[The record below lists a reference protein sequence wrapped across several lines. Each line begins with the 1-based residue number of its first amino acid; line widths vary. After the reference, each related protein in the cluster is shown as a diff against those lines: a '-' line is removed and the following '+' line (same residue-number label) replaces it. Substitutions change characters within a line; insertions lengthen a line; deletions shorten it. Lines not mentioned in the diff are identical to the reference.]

1 MANAPWV
8 KLALQLNGAGGA
20 TPISLSEPLP
30 SQGAPLWIHLDYTF
44 DEAYAWLESRLDVPN
59 TVVEALFATDTRPR
73 AADVGGGLLIYLRG
87 VNLAPGARPEDM
99 IAVRLWIRNG
109 LIISTQKRQLLTL
122 SEIATE
128 LEQGEGAR
136 TPSDLVK
143 RLVDGL
149 IWRMEDVI
157 ERIEDQVGDCAEM
170 LESKPDKALTHEI
183 SRLRRRVVT
192 LRRYLAPQRE
202 AIARLQNDARI
213 DREDAE
219 IIREA
224 GERLQRLLEDLDAA
238 RDHATLL
245 QEEVFSVQ
253 NEAIND
259 RMYLLAIISALFL
272 PLAFL
277 TGLFGINVGGLP
289 GLDDPNAFWWFS
301 GSLVVIAT
309 GILVWMARRR
319 WF

>member
-277 TGLFGINVGGLP
+277 TGLFAINVGGLP

>member
-20 TPISLSEPLP
+20 TPLSLSAPLP
-30 SQGAPLWIHLDYTF
+30 SQGGPLWIHLDYTF
-44 DEAYAWLESRLDVPN
+44 DEAREWLEKQPDVPD
-59 TVVEALFATDTRPR
+59 TVVEALFAADTRPR
-73 AADVGGGLLIYLRG
+73 AADVGGGLVIYLRG

-99 IAVRLWIRNG
+99 IAVRMWIRG
-109 LIISTQKRQLLTL
+109 DLIVSTQKRQLMTL
-122 SEIATE
+122 SEITSE
-128 LEQGEGAR
+128 LERGEGAC

-157 ERIEDQVGDCAEM
+157 ERIEDQVGGCAEL

-213 DREDAE
+213 DRDDAE

-289 GLDDPNAFWWFS
+289 GLEDPHAFWWFS
-301 GSLVVIAT
+301 GSLAVIAT

>member
-1 MANAPWV
+1 MTNAPWV

-30 SQGAPLWIHLDYTF
+30 SQGGPLWIHLDYTF
-44 DEAYAWLESRLDVPN
+44 EAGREWLESRPDVPD

-109 LIISTQKRQLLTL
+109 LIVSTQKRQLMTL
-122 SEIATE
+122 SEIVTE
-128 LEQGEGAR
+128 LEQGEGAC

-157 ERIEDQVGDCAEM
+157 ERIESQVGDCADL
-170 LESKPDKALTHEI
+170 LETRPDKALTHEI
-183 SRLRRRVVT
+183 SSVRRRAVT

-202 AIARLQNDARI
+202 AIARLQNDGRM

-219 IIREA
+219 IIRAA

-272 PLAFL
+272 PLGFL

-289 GLDDPNAFWWFS
+289 GVEDPEAFWWFG
-301 GSLVVIAT
+301 GSLVVIAA

>member
-1 MANAPWV
+1 MVNAPWV
-8 KLALQLNGAGGA
+8 KLALQLNGAGAA

-30 SQGAPLWIHLDYTF
+30 SQGGPLWIHLDYTF
-44 DEAYAWLESRLDVPN
+44 DEAREWLENLPDVPD
-59 TVVEALFATDTRPR
+59 TAVEALFATDTRPR

-109 LIISTQKRQLLTL
+109 LIVSTQKRQLMTL

-128 LEQGEGAR
+128 LDQGDGAR
-136 TPSDLVK
+136 TASDLVK

-157 ERIEDQVGDCAEM
+157 ERIEDQVGDCADL
-170 LESKPDKALTHEI
+170 LETRPDKALTHEI
-183 SRLRRRVVT
+183 SSLRRRAVT

-202 AIARLQNDARI
+202 AVARLQNDARI

-245 QEEVFSVQ
+245 QEEVFSIQ

-289 GLDDPNAFWWFS
+289 GLDDPDAFWWFS
-301 GSLVVIAT
+301 GSLLVIAT